1 VSTTS
6 CAHVQSVASHA
17 SSEDDAMRELTTT
30 RADISRRS
38 FLIQSPACRGVS
50 RSDRTLAPGQGPP
63 LGAHIVTP
71 RLGYTHHGIY
81 VGRGNVVQYGGLA
94 RGLRRRPVEE
104 IPLAQFTR
112 GYPLWV
118 RCGPSLCFD
127 GDEIVRRARSRVGED
142 RYDLL
147 TNNCEHFCQWCLRAE
162 HRSYQVEE
170 WLSRPWRAL
179 RKTLAFAA
187 ELVWAG
193 SPTRVRI
200 GN

>member
-17 SSEDDAMRELTTT
+17 SSEDDTMRELTTT

-38 FLIQSPACRGVS
+38 FLIQSPAYRGVS
-50 RSDRTLAPGQGPP
+50 RSDRLLAPGQAPP

-71 RLGYTHHGIY
+71 RRGYTHHGIY
-81 VGRGNVVQYGGLA
+81 VGGGNVVQYGGLV
-94 RGLRRRPVEE
+94 RGLRRGPVEE
-104 IPLAQFTR
+104 VGLEQFTNGR
-112 GYPLWV
+112 PLWV
-118 RCGPSLCFD
+118 RYENSPCFD
-127 GDEIVRRARSRVGED
+127 PDEVIRRARSRVGED

-179 RKTLAFAA
+179 RKQVARMQGWEAK
-187 ELVWAG
+187 LVG
-193 SPTRVRI
+193 YR
-200 GN
+200 